1 MRYLLDTD
9 MLISFLKDKDHV
21 AEKID
26 HVRIENCYVSE
37 ISIIELTY
45 GAYNSEK
52 NQKHLGE
59 VNLVENLFEVVP
71 LYSAIDIFA
80 REKVRL
86 RKEGNLIPDFDLIIG
101 CSAVANNMTMVTNN
115 VKHLER
121 VKGIKIENWRDAK
134 FNEFLK

>member
-9 MLISFLKDKDHV
+9 MLISFLKDEYHV

-26 HVRIENCYVSE
+26 RVGIENCYVSE
-37 ISIIELTY
+37 ISIAELTY

-52 NQKHLGE
+52 IQKHLSE
-59 VNLVENLFEVVP
+59 VNQIENLFEVLP
-71 LYSAIDIFA
+71 LFSAIDTFA

-101 CSAVANNMTMVTNN
+101 CTAVANNMTMVTNN
-115 VKHLER
+115 VKHLESKKNKNR
-121 VKGIKIENWRDAK
+121 KLERC
-134 FNEFLK
+134 